1 MATSNPESAV
11 LAQEKTMASLSTE
24 LETLCEVLPELLDSM
39 DAGILLTDI
48 QGKIEFCNAAAKS
61 LLEVP
66 TLEHLRSIPG
76 GSVQKELVRAAIAA
90 GQDDAVS
97 RPQTGCIRWD
107 HLLPVSE
114 GDHKTLQIRTRLVE
128 RKQHKRRIFFIEDVS
143 ELRHAERILGGT
155 RSVGFITDD
164 PHMRDALELIEQVA
178 ATDASVIFQGES
190 GSGKGLMVRLLH
202 QQSHRAKK
210 ALIEV
215 NCAAIPDNLF
225 EAEFFGSVKGAFTGA
240 VTDRIG
246 RFAAADGGTL
256 FLDEVSELPKHHQAK
271 LLKVLED
278 MRYEP
283 VGSTKTQQ
291 VDVRVVAASNRNLKE
306 LVENGDFRSDL
317 FYRLNVIPIRIPAL
331 RERPSDIML
340 LAEHFLK
347 ITAGGHKKKLGSAA
361 KHLLL
366 DYPWPG
372 NVRELRNVME
382 YVAICSAGSE
392 ISDSDFPKDFLDR
405 MHSRSVTNSTAADY
419 ESDAGYG
426 RDRLLQ
432 LLDKHGGNRAAAA
445 RELGIDR
452 VTLWRHLSRL
462 GITGKD
468 SNSHLGS

>member
-1 MATSNPESAV
+1 MTNE
-11 LAQEKTMASLSTE
+11 LSILNE
-24 LETLCEVLPELLDSM
+24 ILPELLDTI

-48 QGKIEFCNAAAKS
+48 YGKIEFSNTYAKI
-61 LLEVP
+61 LLGISE
-66 TLEHLRSIPG
+66 LDHLRKIPG
-76 GSVQKELVRAAIAA
+76 ESIQKELVRAAIAA
-90 GQDDAVS
+90 GQEDAVS

-107 HLLPVSE
+107 HFLPVHE
-114 GDHKTLQIRTRLVE
+114 GNDKILQIRARLVE
-128 RKQHKRRIFFIEDVS
+128 RKLQKSRIFFIEDIS
-143 ELRHAERILGGT
+143 DLRHAERILGGT
-155 RSVGFITDD
+155 RSVGFMTND
-164 PHMRDALELIEQVA
+164 PIMKDAIQLIGQVA
-178 ATDASVIFQGES
+178 TTDASVIFQGES

-202 QQSHRAKK
+202 QQSTRSKK
-210 ALIEV
+210 PLIEV

-283 VGSTKTQQ
+283 VGSTKTQH
-291 VDVRVVAASNRNLKE
+291 VDVRVVAASNRSLKT

-331 RERPSDIML
+331 HERPSDIML
-340 LAEHFLK
+340 LAEHFLNLS
-347 ITAGGHKKKLGSAA
+347 TGGRA
-361 KHLLL
+361 KTLSTEARHLLL

-382 YVAICSAGSE
+382 YLRICS
-392 ISDSDFPKDFLDR
+392 SDNKIEPSDFPKDFREKVAQQGLTTITPY
-405 MHSRSVTNSTAADY
+405 SP
-419 ESDAGYG
+419 DAGLSFS
-426 RDRLLQ
+426 REALLA

-462 GITGKD
+462 GLSSKD
-468 SNSHLGS
+468 RPSGGAH